1 MYYFTELS
9 QLTLNYHKLPKFVF
23 GITKLGRLGGL
34 GCLGGVGVKSFHQAK
49 IRAITLVLCGPERV
63 ALEGLALLPHPRCI
77 ILLNL
82 RCGLEKQSK
91 PSAQAGM
98 GKKAQ
103 KVLNLCAAFID
114 FPPQPRLAPHP

>member
-1 MYYFTELS
+1 M
-9 QLTLNYHKLPKFVF
+9 
-23 GITKLGRLGGL
+23 
-34 GCLGGVGVKSFHQAK
+34 GVGVKSFHQAK

-63 ALEGLALLPHPRCI
+63 ALEGLALPPHPCCI

-114 FPPQPRLAPHP
+114 FPPLPGTQVLEELPRLKGIKVLTRLLNA